1 MGRYASCF
9 ASSASLAMRCAAVA
23 VAPGSR
29 TRHCSTL
36 TPCSPAPCPSCLG
49 QDLEQAKQSI
59 LHLKAEIAQ
68 LRETSR
74 TFEAVKERVTE
85 QALKRSMAAVRN
97 QEAVAKQ
104 QAAAVRARAC
114 LPLQCCPL
122 QARRG
127 LSYLVPSLAPR

>member
-1 MGRYASCF
+1 
-9 ASSASLAMRCAAVA
+9 MRCAAVA
-23 VAPGSR
+23 CMGAPGSLA
-29 TRHCSTL
+29 HSSSTL
-36 TPCSPAPCPSCLG
+36 TSCSPASCLG

-59 LHLKAEIAQ
+59 MHLKAEIAQ

-104 QAAAVRARAC
+104 QAAAVRALAC
-114 LPLQCCPL
+114 LLPERCSP
-122 QARRG
+122 QAGTG
-127 LSYLVPSLAPR
+127 LSQAVPSLAHR